1 MLFRSYIVNRKYVGK
16 SASEILAACNIH
28 VSQDT
33 KLITAEVNYDHPFVT
48 VEMLMPVLALV
59 KVFTIDEAI
68 DKAVTAEHGYL
79 HTAIMHSE
87 SVSNLTKAAR
97 ALNTSIFVKNAPSF
111 AGLGIEGEGFTTLT
125 IATPTG
131 EGLTS
136 ARSFTRIRRCT
147 LSGGFRIV

>member
-1 MLFRSYIVNRKYVGK
+1 M
-16 SASEILAACNIH
+16 ILKACNISVH
-28 VSQDT
+28 QNT
-33 KLITAEVNYDHPFVT
+33 KLIIAEVKEDHPFVT
-48 VEMLMPVLALV
+48 VEMLMPVFGMV
-59 KVFTIDEAI
+59 RVYTIDEAI
-68 DKAVTAEHGYL
+68 EKAVIAEQGYL

-87 SVSNLTKAAR
+87 SVTNLTKAAR

-111 AGLGIEGEGFTTLT
+111 AGIGIEGEGFTTLT

-147 LSGGFRIV
+147 LSGGFRII

>member
-1 MLFRSYIVNRKYVGK
+1 MI
-16 SASEILAACNIH
+16 I
-28 VSQDT
+28 
-33 KLITAEVNYDHPFVT
+33 AEVSENHPFVT
-48 VEMLMPVLALV
+48 VEMLMPVLGIV
-59 KVFTIDEAI
+59 RVYSIDEAI
-68 DKAVTAEHGYL
+68 EKAVIAEDGCL

-87 SVSNLTKAAR
+87 SVTNLTKAAR

-111 AGLGIEGEGFTTLT
+111 AGLGVEGEGFTTLT

-147 LSGGFRIV
+147 LSGGFRII